1 VARVS
6 GEEGAG
12 FGQHVTPGGAL
23 ELGKLVEWLAGG
35 ESERRCKVPA
45 AAVMAGWRLGGARR
59 GRRTA
64 LK

>member
-1 VARVS
+1 LDNTRPREVHWGQ
-6 GEEGAG
+6 GE
-12 FGQHVTPGGAL
+12 
-23 ELGKLVEWLAGG
+23 LVEWLAGG

-59 GRRTA
+59 GNRTA